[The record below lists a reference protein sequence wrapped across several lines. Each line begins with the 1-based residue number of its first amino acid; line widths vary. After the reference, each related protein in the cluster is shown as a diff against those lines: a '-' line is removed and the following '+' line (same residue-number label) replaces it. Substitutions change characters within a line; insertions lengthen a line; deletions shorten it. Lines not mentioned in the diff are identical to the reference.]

1 MLKISVRVTLFILLV
16 ASSAQAAVYET
27 QLTAPYQLVLPDY
40 DDFSFQRIDLD
51 VDGDGTND
59 LEMHSQKTFD
69 LAGAGWDLIHE
80 NYEGYSEVTHNHFM
94 RVNVNSNAA
103 IGDEY
108 LDLDDTIDLNIAS
121 ILPDVNMY
129 SLFESTH
136 TFCYLVID
144 ENCTVNNSVQGSGVF
159 YISPGVTLP
168 RAYVAF
174 MLDGKAGWLDIEV
187 TNNIFTIYAWALSD
201 TAGDVVIAGRSDFVN
216 GTVDTDPD
224 MDGFE
229 NSVDCMPNDPTVYPG
244 APEIVLDGI
253 DQDCN
258 GYDLTLAVKY
268 LSYNTKRGL
277 LSVDVTS
284 ELNELADIRIPTIG
298 SLRWNKKKGHWQG
311 RFRKQYDLN
320 GTSLTIEGVE
330 GAISVII
337 P

>member
-1 MLKISVRVTLFILLV
+1 MLKVSVRVTILMLLI
-16 ASSAQAAVYET
+16 ASYAQAAVYET
-27 QLTAPYQLVLPDY
+27 RLTVPHQLVLPDF

-59 LEMHSQKTFD
+59 FEMHSQKSFD
-69 LAGAGWDLIHE
+69 VAGGWDLIHE
-80 NYEGYSEVTHNHFM
+80 NYEDYYQVDHDHFM
-94 RVNVNSNAA
+94 RVSVNLIAA

-108 LDLDDTIDLNIAS
+108 LNLDDTIDLNIAS

-129 SLFESTH
+129 SLSESTH
-136 TFCYLVID
+136 TFCYLYID

-159 YISPGVTLP
+159 YISPGVTLS

-174 MLDGKAGWLDIEV
+174 MLDGRAGWLDIEV
-187 TNNIFTIYAWALSD
+187 TNNLFTIYAWALSD
-201 TAGDVVIAGRSDFVN
+201 TAGDVIIAGRSDFVS

-229 NSVDCMPNDPTVYPG
+229 NSVDCMPYDPTAYPG

-258 GYDLTLAVKY
+258 GYDLTLVVKY
-268 LSYNTKRGL
+268 LGYDTKRSL

-284 ELNELADIRIPTIG
+284 ELNELADIRIPAIG

-311 RFRKQYDLN
+311 RFRKQYDLS
-320 GTSLTIEGVE
+320 GTSLKIEGVE
-330 GAISVII
+330 GEISVIV